1 MPAVL
6 NTLKIV
12 IINPP
17 TMLPTIYVTVR
28 VGQTIAITRAMV
40 NAAQTY
46 YQSQGIPLG
55 SINIVSQHT
64 MGVNQGYSTLLSQ
77 TNNTKTIAYFTN
89 QSNRIYRTANSGV
102 LVTNGYV
109 TKTTIDGNRFTVTGV
124 KIGTSGVIYRA
135 TAHNGTLESASTI
148 SVIGMIVINVIGPNL
163 KPSALSGGTQD
174 VIWDSL
180 STIMGSTV
188 TNNYADPENDDPY
201 MVKITTLPTKGTL
214 YYQGAPVSLNQEIP
228 HAHIQQGL
236 LVYDNNGAISVVGS
250 TDTFRHTVSDT
261 GSQEF
266 Y

>member
-1 MPAVL
+1 MATVL
-6 NTLKIV
+6 DTLKIV
-12 IINPP
+12 TINPP

-28 VGQTIAITRAMV
+28 VGETKAITRAMV

-55 SINIVSQHT
+55 SINIVNFHL

-77 TNNTKTIAYFTN
+77 TNNTKTLAYFSN
-89 QSNRIYRTANSGV
+89 QNNRIYRTTNAG
-102 LVTNGYV
+102 LITNGYV
-109 TKTTIDGNRFTVTGV
+109 TKTTIGGNRFTVTGV

-135 TAHNGTLESASTI
+135 TAHNGTAESASTM
-148 SVIGMIVINVIGPNL
+148 SVIGQIVINVIGPNNPPNQL
-163 KPSALSGGTQD
+163 KAGVQD
-174 VIWDSL
+174 VVWDSL

-228 HAHIQQGL
+228 YAQIQAGM
-236 LVYDNNGAISVVGS
+236 LVYDNNGAISTVGS

>member
-6 NTLKIV
+6 DTLKIV
-12 IINPP
+12 TINPP

-28 VGQTIAITRAMV
+28 VGETKVITRAMV

-46 YQSQGIPLG
+46 YQSQGVPLG
-55 SINIVSQHT
+55 SINIVNFHL
-64 MGVNQGYSTLLSQ
+64 MGVNQGYSSLLSQ
-77 TNNTKTIAYFTN
+77 TNNSNTLAYFSN
-89 QSNRIYRTANSGV
+89 LGNRIYRTTNAGPI
-102 LVTNGYV
+102 TNGYL
-109 TKTTIDGNRFTVTGV
+109 TKNTIDIDRFTVTGV
-124 KIGTSGVIYRA
+124 KIGTSGVKYRA
-135 TAHNGTLESASTI
+135 TAHNGTLESASTM
-148 SVIGMIVINVIGPNL
+148 SVLGIIVINVIGPNQ
-163 KPSALSGGTQD
+163 KPNALSGGVQD

-214 YYQGAPVSLNQEIP
+214 YYQGEAVILNQEIP
-228 HAHIQQGL
+228 YAQIQAGM
-236 LVYDNNGAISVVGS
+236 LVYDNNGSISTIGS

-261 GSQEF
+261 GSQQF